1 MLDFENYPIIAAVK
15 TEGELEKAVIS
26 TVEAVFV
33 LNSNLLSI
41 QEIIDIVH
49 SNNKQVYIHVDF
61 VEGLSNDASGV
72 KFLAKMGVDGII
84 STRSNVISAASECGI
99 SSVQRFFMLD
109 SRSVDTALDTLCHS
123 KADMVEIMPGVA
135 TKAIERIKRRTSI
148 PIIAGGLIDKKEE
161 IFSALR
167 AGASMIST
175 GKSELW
181 DE

>member
-1 MLDFENYPIIAAVK
+1 MIDFENYPIIAAVK
-15 TEGELEKAVIS
+15 REEEFKKAMAS
-26 TVEAVFV
+26 SVEAIFV

-41 QEIIDIVH
+41 QKIIDMAH
-49 SNNKQVYIHVDF
+49 ENNKKLYIHVDF

-72 KFLAKMGVDGII
+72 KYLAQKGVYGII
-84 STRSNVISAASECGI
+84 STRSNVIAAAAECGI

-109 SRSVDTALDTLCHS
+109 SRSVDTALETLRTS
-123 KADMVEIMPGVA
+123 KAEMIEIMPGIA
-135 TKAIERIKRRTSI
+135 TKAIERIKSKIST

-161 IFSALR
+161 VFAALR

-175 GKSELW
+175 GSRALW